1 MQYADNCYPAD
12 IWAGTLQSGKS
23 YHAIDLNNGSY
34 RVTGPCGTGYCP
46 NTLAFSVRC
55 VGYKAYDP
63 MFKRNCGLQL
73 CDYYSDIK
81 YTPGSVRCREGY
93 QQCKGAAK
101 DTGNAD
107 NCYPADIW
115 ANTQQA
121 DDVYYMANLG
131 NGSYGTNH
139 YKETL
144 AFSVRHSISDTYLY
158 SAVFG
163 YKHTK

>member
-1 MQYADNCYPAD
+1 MDCNIQMQY
-12 IWAGTLQSGKS
+12 
-23 YHAIDLNNGSY
+23 
-34 RVTGPCGTGYCP
+34 
-46 NTLAFSVRC
+46 
-55 VGYKAYDP
+55 
-63 MFKRNCGLQL
+63 
-73 CDYYSDIK
+73 
-81 YTPGSVRCREGY
+81 
-93 QQCKGAAK
+93 
-101 DTGNAD
+101 AD

-121 DDVYYMANLG
+121 DNVYYMANLG